1 MSSKTVQTIFGLYE
15 LSMAIGKSL
24 NYNKNCDQF
33 LKVFLSRK
41 MLKAGWIVQLQ
52 NTNVRL
58 RYAIPAPYKPK
69 EEVTLAFI
77 RDFSKENKP
86 VCIPVDKQVSDICP
100 VPVKGGFIVAFPMAN
115 RSVLIVHSP
124 KKEPWKESELRQLEP
139 VIRKFGVA
147 LLASS
152 DFEEQKRLLKR
163 LERNNKDLN
172 DYAHVVSHDLKSP
185 LRNIHSLVQWM
196 QDDLENDQ
204 PQNAMAHMPHIYSS
218 LQKMDGLIAGILRY
232 SKLRE
237 TQENMSKVNLNELID
252 EVLALIQIPDSFEI
266 KVNKLP
272 EIRADKL
279 RMSQLFQNLID
290 NAISAMQKTS
300 GDLITIGA
308 TDLGNFYEFYI
319 KDNGPGIAEAYQQK
333 VFQVF
338 QKLDADSTKS
348 GIGLAI
354 VSRIVEDHGGQ
365 LRLESQE
372 GHGATFYFT
381 HPK

>member
-1 MSSKTVQTIFGLYE
+1 MSGTVQTIFSLYE

-24 NYNKNCDQF
+24 NYKANCDHF
-33 LKVFLSRK
+33 MKVFLSRK
-41 MLKAGWIVQLQ
+41 MLKAGWIVQIQ
-52 NTNVRL
+52 NKNVRL

-69 EEVTLAFI
+69 EEVTIKYIQEFL
-77 RDFSKENKP
+77 DQDKP
-86 VCIPVDKQVSDICP
+86 VCVAVDEQISNVCP
-100 VPVKGGFIVAFPMAN
+100 VPVSGGYIIAFPMAN
-115 RSVLIVHSP
+115 QSVLFVHSP
-124 KKEPWKESELRQLEP
+124 KKEAWADAELRQLDP
-139 VIRKFGVA
+139 VIRKFGMS

-185 LRNIHSLVQWM
+185 LRNIHSLVQWI
-196 QDDLENDQ
+196 QEDLEGDQ
-204 PQNAMAHMPHIYSS
+204 PDQAVVHMPHIYSS
-218 LQKMDGLIAGILRY
+218 LEKMDGLIAGILRY

-237 TQENMSKVNLNELID
+237 TSQANAARVNLNELID
-252 EVLALIQIPDSFEI
+252 EVLTLVQRQDAI
-266 KVNKLP
+266 KIEVAPLP
-272 EIRADKL
+272 EIRADRL

-290 NAISAMQKTS
+290 NALAAMRST
-300 GDLITIGA
+300 GDRIEIGYK
-308 TDLGNFYEFYI
+308 DLGNFYEFHV
-319 KDNGPGIAEAYQQK
+319 KDNGPGIAMAHQEK

-365 LRLESQE
+365 LRLESEE
-372 GHGATFYFT
+372 GQGAAFYFT

>member
-1 MSSKTVQTIFGLYE
+1 
-15 LSMAIGKSL
+15 
-24 NYNKNCDQF
+24 
-33 LKVFLSRK
+33 
-41 MLKAGWIVQLQ
+41 
-52 NTNVRL
+52 
-58 RYAIPAPYKPK
+58 
-69 EEVTLAFI
+69 
-77 RDFSKENKP
+77 
-86 VCIPVDKQVSDICP
+86 
-100 VPVKGGFIVAFPMAN
+100 
-115 RSVLIVHSP
+115 
-124 KKEPWKESELRQLEP
+124 
-139 VIRKFGVA
+139 
-147 LLASS
+147 
-152 DFEEQKRLLKR
+152 
-163 LERNNKDLN
+163 
-172 DYAHVVSHDLKSP
+172 
-185 LRNIHSLVQWM
+185 
-196 QDDLENDQ
+196 
-204 PQNAMAHMPHIYSS
+204 
-218 LQKMDGLIAGILRY
+218 
-232 SKLRE
+232 
-237 TQENMSKVNLNELID
+237 MSKVNLNELID

>member
-1 MSSKTVQTIFGLYE
+1 MSGTVQTIFSLYE

-24 NYNKNCDQF
+24 NYRANCDHF
-33 LKVFLSRK
+33 MKVFLSRK
-41 MLKAGWIVQLQ
+41 MLKAGWIVQIQ
-52 NTNVRL
+52 NKNVRL

-69 EEVTLAFI
+69 EEVTIKYI
-77 RDFSKENKP
+77 REFLDQDKP
-86 VCIPVDKQVSDICP
+86 LCVPVDEQISNVCP
-100 VPVKGGFIVAFPMAN
+100 VPVSGGYVVAFPMAN
-115 RSVLIVHSP
+115 QSVLFVHSP
-124 KKEPWKESELRQLEP
+124 KKEPWADAELRQLDP
-139 VIRKFGVA
+139 VIRKFGMS

-185 LRNIHSLVQWM
+185 LRNIYSLVQWI
-196 QDDLENDQ
+196 QEDLDGDQ
-204 PQNAMAHMPHIYSS
+204 PESAVVHMPHIYSS
-218 LQKMDGLIAGILRY
+218 LEKMDGLIAGILRY
-232 SKLRE
+232 SNLRE
-237 TQENMSKVNLNELID
+237 TSQEKEVRVNLNELID
-252 EVLALIQIPDSFEI
+252 EVLTLIQVPESIQIE
-266 KVNKLP
+266 VAALP
-272 EIRADKL
+272 EVRADRL

-290 NAISAMQKTS
+290 NALSAMKVQ
-300 GDLITIGA
+300 GDRIQIGFE
-308 TDLGNFYEFYI
+308 DLGNSYEFFV
-319 KDNGPGIAEAYQQK
+319 KDNGPGIAKAHQQK

-365 LRLESQE
+365 LRLESEAGQ
-372 GHGATFYFT
+372 GATFYFT